1 MKKVSVSDYK
11 KVVSRDIAVV
21 NRIIS
26 NGADL
31 SREEWFDFNFKMA
44 LMEKGSIN
52 IIKYYLFNRR
62 LVRLADVYADA
73 MRHIM
78 RVIQRGFT
86 MELYSDMVANVAD
99 GFTRVSKKG
108 KCFRTY
114 RRDRD
119 GVNYIDVV
127 VDKKESGS
135 FPVTCKSDAVKG
147 IIVIVRY
154 FSSLVDGIPQDS
166 EFSNFLDSFLSGEL
180 QKIVLEDKPS
190 PHVCISDSN
199 RLAAH
204 LAREG
209 YGQFKKDAKVISMA
223 QIMCQKI
230 NCQEAN

>member
-1 MKKVSVSDYK
+1 M
-11 KVVSRDIAVV
+11 
-21 NRIIS
+21 
-26 NGADL
+26 
-31 SREEWFDFNFKMA
+31 
-44 LMEKGSIN
+44 
-52 IIKYYLFNRR
+52 
-62 LVRLADVYADA
+62 
-73 MRHIM
+73 
-78 RVIQRGFT
+78 
-86 MELYSDMVANVAD
+86 
-99 GFTRVSKKG
+99 
-108 KCFRTY
+108 
-114 RRDRD
+114 
-119 GVNYIDVV
+119 
-127 VDKKESGS
+127 
-135 FPVTCKSDAVKG
+135 KG